1 MKPIAVDAFGGD
13 HAPKEVVLGAFLAA
27 KEFDLDIVLVGKK
40 GEIEKNIEAIAKDFS
55 SNTAQKITIEDAP
68 NMITMFDKPS
78 VAIRKRNSSMHIGM
92 ELVKNKKAD
101 AFISADRKSVV

>member
-40 GEIEKNIEAIAKDFS
+40 GEIEKIIEAIAKDFS
-55 SNTAQKITIEDAP
+55 SNTAQ
-68 NMITMFDKPS
+68 
-78 VAIRKRNSSMHIGM
+78 
-92 ELVKNKKAD
+92 
-101 AFISADRKSVV
+101 